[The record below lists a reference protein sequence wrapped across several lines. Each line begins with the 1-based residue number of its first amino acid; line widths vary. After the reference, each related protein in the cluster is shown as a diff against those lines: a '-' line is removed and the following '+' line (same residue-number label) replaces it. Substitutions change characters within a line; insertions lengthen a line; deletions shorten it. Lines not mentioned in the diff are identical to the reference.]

1 MRCAQPFIP
10 IARGR
15 LAKPILKIRSFPLA
29 NNNFCQHI
37 ANKYSGTKL
46 GKFKFSAL
54 TLLERISSEWTI
66 FNTTQ
71 ILKYQVNYASPPLS
85 QLNLN
90 LNILFS
96 LDTVFKTLLAG
107 ESKLQNLDFNRFALS
122 NNSENSLTKTYLSE
136 VYRLIQIEQRQKER
150 SFSQT
155 LLTFHSKAVA
165 LTPVSFVSQ
174 SSSKIFTVS
183 HLQNVTPQIHL
194 QRNVFNTFL
203 EPLSKPLP
211 HRERGFDFYSPRL
224 LGKGLGVGFERK
236 LHTALFNNIVIPRFV
251 QRESKSKTFQSSRW
265 SLSPSSTILI
275 TKTKIFSLFVHRS
288 ETITNQKHLP
298 REVLFNSI
306 EQTILFDKSKSQGSL
321 SSGFTFSESNTV
333 LITRASLP
341 QFSQPVNM
349 RMRQKEQLSQPDL
362 LLLPKSDAV
371 AVEIPE
377 LFRQQQ
383 PENITYRTHSV
394 DLEKPNSQPQIT
406 FSQPESS
413 ALLIDNKKYTLV
425 HLANINRI
433 ASTIER
439 TSHLIQR
446 LQTIDTPTILQYR
459 KAANN
464 SPTFQDE
471 LIAPY
476 HIRTRRLSKFFPSS
490 ENIILEKHI
499 NNTSVK
505 NQQKSASFPNTGAME
520 LVKPQ
525 ANIASI
531 QTNKE
536 NKVEVKNDLTNRKQ
550 NNLNMPIID
559 VTRLAD
565 EVYQVIERKI
575 KVERQRRG
583 MF

>member
-15 LAKPILKIRSFPLA
+15 LAKPILQFRGFPLA
-29 NNNFCQHI
+29 NNDFCQHI
-37 ANKYSGTKL
+37 ANKYSRTKL

-71 ILKYQVNYASPPLS
+71 NLKYQVIYASPPLS
-85 QLNLN
+85 QLNFN

-96 LDTVFKTLLAG
+96 LDTVFKTLLGG
-107 ESKLQNLDFNRFALS
+107 ESKLQKLDFNRFAFS
-122 NNSENSLTKTYLSE
+122 NNSENYLTKIYLSE
-136 VYRLIQIEQRQKER
+136 VSRLTQIEQRQ
-150 SFSQT
+150 
-155 LLTFHSKAVA
+155 
-165 LTPVSFVSQ
+165 
-174 SSSKIFTVS
+174 
-183 HLQNVTPQIHL
+183 
-194 QRNVFNTFL
+194 
-203 EPLSKPLP
+203 
-211 HRERGFDFYSPRL
+211 FDFYSPKL
-224 LGKGLGVGFERK
+224 EGKGLEVRFERK
-236 LHTALFNNIVIPRFV
+236 LHTALFNNTVMPRFV
-251 QRESKSKTFQSSRW
+251 QRESKSKTSQSGRW
-265 SLSPSSTILI
+265 TLLPSSTILI
-275 TKTKIFSLFVHRS
+275 TRTKIPNLFVHPP
-288 ETITNQKHLP
+288 EAFTNQKHSP

-306 EQTILFDKSKSQGSL
+306 KQTILLDKNKSQPQSL
-321 SSGFTFSESNTV
+321 LPGKLTFSPSSAISITKSTV

-341 QFSQPVNM
+341 QFSLQGNIG
-349 RMRQKEQLSQPDL
+349 MRQKEQLSRPDL
-362 LLLPKSDAV
+362 LLPPKSDAV

-406 FSQPESS
+406 FSQPESP

-446 LQTIDTPTILQYR
+446 LQTIETLTILQYR

-471 LIAPY
+471 LIAPH
-476 HIRTRRLSKFFPSS
+476 HIRTRRLSKLFPSS
-490 ENIILEKHI
+490 ENIILEKRIDH
-499 NNTSVK
+499 TAVR
-505 NQQKSASFPNTGAME
+505 NQQKSAFYPNTGAME
-520 LVKPQ
+520 LVKLQ

-565 EVYQVIERKI
+565 QVYQVIERKI